1 MIADEFI
8 QKHKINRTL
17 SAGFKEHLRLDPE
30 SDMTEEYLTAT
41 FQEFAGVKTDGS
53 PLDKTNDA
61 DLKHLLSPTK
71 GIKLSDEGLAKAR
84 TPKDTVLTEK
94 EIKSA

>member
-1 MIADEFI
+1 MKTNEFI
-8 QKHKINRTL
+8 QKHNIRTAL
-17 SAGFKEHLRLDPE
+17 ATGFKEHLRLDPE

-41 FQEFAGVKTDGS
+41 FQEFAGVKADGS